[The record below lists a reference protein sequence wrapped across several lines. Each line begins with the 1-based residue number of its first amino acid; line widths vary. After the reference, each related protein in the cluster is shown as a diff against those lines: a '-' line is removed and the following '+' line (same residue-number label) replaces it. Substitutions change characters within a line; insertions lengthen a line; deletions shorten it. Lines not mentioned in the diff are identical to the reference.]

1 MEEPKLTSLE
11 TITLLILKEIRLER
25 QMHQAEVAERCG
37 KTASAWSKIENGENS
52 LSLYLFFQVC
62 YALNV
67 APCDV
72 IYITDHYACM
82 MSNYHKMMSN
92 YHTNK
97 WCILFGN
104 LENNSNDLLKLSS
117 KYYSSP
123 LFKNKLHTS
132 NLGND
137 LFTLKIP
144 IYDQNYGYTSMI
156 DVFRYALDPTFRD
169 PSPSDSNSSLCK
181 TYYHYSE

>member
-1 MEEPKLTSLE
+1 MEEPKLTSME

-67 APCDV
+67 APWIV
-72 IYITDHYACM
+72 INTTEHYASM
-82 MSNYHKMMSN
+82 MSNYHTMMSN

-97 WCILFGN
+97 WCILLGN

-123 LFKNKLHTS
+123 LFKNKLYTS
-132 NLGND
+132 NLVNH
-137 LFTLKIP
+137 LFTLNIP
-144 IYDQNYGYTSMI
+144 IYNGYYDYTRMI

-169 PSPSDSNSSLCK
+169 PSPSDSNSSLC
-181 TYYHYSE
+181 